1 MKLFSTDNI
10 QEKIAEKAAASI
22 ANGIIRLQDW
32 FAAKM
37 QGLTKKWEQR
47 HRWLFLYLLCLVF
60 GGLSIAAIIGAFQT
74 NGIGKAIIPTP
85 IRVTKITQWQSK
97 GFLITKKELQLVQR
111 YKAAHPALVKEMPV
125 LYDSLSLI
133 EQMYYSQQK

>member
-1 MKLFSTDNI
+1 MKFFRTDNI
-10 QEKIAEKAAASI
+10 QEKISEKAGASI
-22 ANGIIRLQDW
+22 ANGIIWSQEW
-32 FAAKM
+32 FASKM

-60 GGLSIAAIIGAFQT
+60 GGLSIAVIIAAFQT
-74 NGIGKAIIPTP
+74 NGICKAMIPAP
-85 IRVTKITQWQSK
+85 IRATKITQWQSK

>member
-1 MKLFSTDNI
+1 MKFFSTDNI
-10 QEKIAEKAAASI
+10 QEKISEKAATSI

-32 FAAKM
+32 FASKM

-60 GGLSIAAIIGAFQT
+60 GGLSIAVIIAAFQT
-74 NGIGKAIIPTP
+74 NGICKAMIPAP
-85 IRVTKITQWQSK
+85 IRATKITQWQSK
-97 GFLITKKELQLVQR
+97 GFLSTKKELQLVQR

>member
-1 MKLFSTDNI
+1 MKFFRTDNI
-10 QEKIAEKAAASI
+10 QEKISEKAAASI
-22 ANGIIRLQDW
+22 GNGIFRLQDW
-32 FAAKM
+32 FTSKM

-60 GGLSIAAIIGAFQT
+60 GGLSIAVIIAAFQT
-74 NGIGKAIIPTP
+74 NGICKAMIPAP
-85 IRVTKITQWQSK
+85 IRATKITQWQSK